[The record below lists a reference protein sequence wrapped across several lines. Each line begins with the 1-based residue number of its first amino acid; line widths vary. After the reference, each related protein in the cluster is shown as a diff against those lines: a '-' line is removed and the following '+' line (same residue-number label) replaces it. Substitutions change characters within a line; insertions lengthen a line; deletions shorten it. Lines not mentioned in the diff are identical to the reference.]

1 MSYVS
6 VQHLQ
11 KSYAGTP
18 VFTDINCE
26 IKKGE
31 FVTLLGP
38 SGCGKSTLLRCIAG
52 LTSVDGGK
60 ILLEGH
66 DLVPLSPQKRGIGMV
81 FQSYARISRRRSR

>member
-11 KSYAGTP
+11 KSYSQTGSAGTP
-18 VFTDINCE
+18 VFSDINCE
-26 IKKGE
+26 IQKGE

-52 LTSVDGGK
+52 LTAVDGGK
-60 ILLEGH
+60 ILLDGH
-66 DLVPLSPQKRGIGMV
+66 DLVPLSPDRKSV
-81 FQSYARISRRRSR
+81 V

>member
-11 KSYAGTP
+11 KNYAGTP
-18 VFTDINCE
+18 VFSDINCE
-26 IKKGE
+26 IQKGE

-60 ILLEGH
+60 ILLDGVGYRAAEPAEAWNRHGASRATRC
-66 DLVPLSPQKRGIGMV
+66 SPT
-81 FQSYARISRRRSR
+81 